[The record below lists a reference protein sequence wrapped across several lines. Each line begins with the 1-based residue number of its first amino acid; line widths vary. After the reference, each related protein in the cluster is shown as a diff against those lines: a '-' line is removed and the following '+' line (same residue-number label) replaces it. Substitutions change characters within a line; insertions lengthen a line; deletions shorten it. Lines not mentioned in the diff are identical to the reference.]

1 MLVIDTNVASELMRP
16 VPTPSVAAWI
26 AERDAAEMYL
36 TAVSEAEL
44 RFGVAILPAGKRRD
58 ALDAAM
64 RRWLDLGFANRI
76 LPFDS
81 AAARAYAEIA
91 ADRRQAGRPIGE
103 ADCQIAAIS
112 LLAQRRPRYAERAGL
127 PRHRS
132 PGRRSLGDRMTG
144 TTDSRASL
152 AS

>member
-16 VPTPSVAAWI
+16 VPTPTVAAWI

-44 RFGVAILPAGKRRD
+44 RFGVAILPAGRRRD
-58 ALDAAM
+58 ALEAAM

-91 ADRRQAGRPIGE
+91 AGRRQAGRPIGE

-112 LLAQRRPRYAERAGL
+112 ALARHRPRYAERARF

-132 PGRRSLGDRMTG
+132 RGHRSLGDGMIG
-144 TTDSRASL
+144 TTDSRVS
-152 AS
+152 